1 MFSRRHFL
9 QASAVSAGVRLAAIP
24 ESLHAEEPCT
34 PLPPSITS
42 LKSMKDQA
50 HPKPA
55 GKNRDDT
62 GYEPGNQ
69 RVAKG
74 VHRCSSNQEISR

>member
-50 HPKPA
+50 KPITVDERA
-55 GKNRDDT
+55 ARQEKA
-62 GYEPGNQ
+62 Q
-69 RVAKG
+69 
-74 VHRCSSNQEISR
+74 SSRARPRKFS